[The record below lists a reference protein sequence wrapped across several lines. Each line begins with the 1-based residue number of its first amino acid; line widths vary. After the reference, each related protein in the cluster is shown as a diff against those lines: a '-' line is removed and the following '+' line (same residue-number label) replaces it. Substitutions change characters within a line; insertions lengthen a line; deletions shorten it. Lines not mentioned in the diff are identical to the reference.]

1 MAELIKFDGEKL
13 NVVCPACGRTNA
25 VPLKKLLD
33 GPVCGSCQAKLSAPD
48 RPVEVTDT
56 TFDDLVE
63 GSPVPVLVDF
73 WAPWCGPCRMIGP
86 TLERLAH
93 KKAGEVVVA
102 KLNTDESPATQ
113 NRFGVRGIPTLIVFK
128 NGEEIN
134 RQVGAVSEQVIE
146 GLLPA

>member
-1 MAELIKFDGEKL
+1 MAESMKFDGEKL
-13 NVVCPACGRTNA
+13 NVVCPACAQTNA

-33 GPVCGSCQAKLSAPD
+33 GPVCGSCKAKLPPPD
-48 RPVEVTDT
+48 RPVEVTDG
-56 TFDDLVE
+56 TFDVLVGE
-63 GSPVPVLVDF
+63 SPLPVLVDF

-86 TLERLAH
+86 TLERLAQ
-93 KKAGEVVVA
+93 KKAGVVVVA

-128 NGEEIN
+128 NGEEIK

-146 GLLPA
+146 GLLPV

>member
-1 MAELIKFDGEKL
+1 MAESIKFEGEKL
-13 NVVCPACGRTNA
+13 NVVCPACNQTNA
-25 VPLKKLLD
+25 VPLKKLLN
-33 GPVCGSCQAKLSAPD
+33 GPVCGSCQAKLPAPD
-48 RPVEVTDT
+48 RPVEVNDA
-56 TFDDLVE
+56 TFDDLIK
-63 GSPVPVLVDF
+63 GSPLPVLVDF
-73 WAPWCGPCRMIGP
+73 WAPWCGPCRMLGP
-86 TLERLAH
+86 ALERLAQ